1 MLPPAQVSPGE
12 VQKIV
17 AGMDDP
23 SELQAGGVHL
33 GGTKYM
39 FIQSDDRMVAG
50 KKVRFCRISRNRETS
65 SAVGTSEKNLLR
77 TASRRANR
85 RLTS

>member
-1 MLPPAQVSPGE
+1 M
-12 VQKIV
+12 

-39 FIQSDDRMVAG
+39 FIQSDDRLVAG
-50 KKVRFCRISRNRETS
+50 KKVRFRRHRRETERVVFCSRDDHRENRPATRKRNAS
-65 SAVGTSEKNLLR
+65 SPLKLD
-77 TASRRANR
+77 
-85 RLTS
+85 

>member
-1 MLPPAQVSPGE
+1 
-12 VQKIV
+12 
-17 AGMDDP
+17 MDDP

-50 KKVRFCRISRNRETS
+50 KKVRFCRISRNTDS
-65 SAVGTSEKNLLR
+65 
-77 TASRRANR
+77 
-85 RLTS
+85 

>member
-1 MLPPAQVSPGE
+1 MLPLAQVSPEE

-50 KKVRFCRISRNRETS
+50 KKVRFCRIARNTETS
-65 SAVGTSEKNLLR
+65 SQSGHRQKLLR

-85 RLTS
+85 RLIS

>member
-1 MLPPAQVSPGE
+1 MLPPAQVSPEE

-50 KKVRFCRISRNRETS
+50 KKVRFCRISRNTETS
-65 SAVGTSEKNLLR
+65 SQSGHREKTSP
-77 TASRRANR
+77 
-85 RLTS
+85 

>member
-1 MLPPAQVSPGE
+1 M
-12 VQKIV
+12 

-39 FIQSDDRMVAG
+39 FIQSDDRLVAG
-50 KKVRFCRISRNRETS
+50 KKVRFRRHRRETERRRFL
-65 SAVGTSEKNLLR
+65 AVGTCMKTIIVR
-77 TASRRANR
+77 KTAPRRANG
-85 RLTS
+85 RLVAR

>member
-1 MLPPAQVSPGE
+1 MLPLAQVSPEE

-39 FIQSDDRMVAG
+39 FIQSDDRLVAG
-50 KKVRFCRISRNRETS
+50 KKVRFRRHRRET
-65 SAVGTSEKNLLR
+65 ERRRFL
-77 TASRRANR
+77 ASGHERQP
-85 RLTS
+85 S

>member
-1 MLPPAQVSPGE
+1 M
-12 VQKIV
+12 

-39 FIQSDDRMVAG
+39 FIQSDDRLVAG
-50 KKVRFCRISRNRETS
+50 KKVRFRRHRRET
-65 SAVGTSEKNLLR
+65 ERRRFL
-77 TASRRANR
+77 ASGHERQPSKENPRRANG
-85 RLTS
+85 RLAPLD

>member
-1 MLPPAQVSPGE
+1 MLPLAQVSPEE

-39 FIQSDDRMVAG
+39 FIQSDDRLVAG
-50 KKVRFCRISRNRETS
+50 KKVRFRRHRRETERRRRSRDIEKKPPENGARTDAS
-65 SAVGTSEKNLLR
+65 SLD
-77 TASRRANR
+77 
-85 RLTS
+85 

>member
-1 MLPPAQVSPGE
+1 ME
-12 VQKIV
+12 
-17 AGMDDP
+17 DP

-50 KKVRFCRISRNRETS
+50 KKVRFRCHRRKQTQRL
-65 SAVGTSEKNLLR
+65 VGSGDIERKP
-77 TASRRANR
+77 RRK
-85 RLTS
+85 

>member
-1 MLPPAQVSPGE
+1 M
-12 VQKIV
+12 

-39 FIQSDDRMVAG
+39 FIQSDDRLVAG
-50 KKVRFCRISRNRETS
+50 KKVRFRRHRRETERRHVVFWRRDMKDNHRKKKP
-65 SAVGTSEKNLLR
+65 ATRER
-77 TASRRANR
+77 TPRAS
-85 RLTS
+85 